1 MSPPGPSVWTGR
13 ALQAEDEVG
22 ADEEDED
29 VIDVES
35 K

>member
-1 MSPPGPSVWTGR
+1 LADR
-13 ALQAEDEVG
+13 ADAVPKRLLREVG
-22 ADEEDED
+22 ELDDEDED